1 MLDNR
6 IEYFEMEQKKII
18 KINRII
24 AIVVLAF
31 ASFVY
36 LATIEPTVSFW
47 DCGEFIASAYKLE
60 VGHAPGNPVF
70 QLFAHFF
77 TLFTDAE
84 HAAAAVNCCSALC
97 SSFTIFFL
105 FLTIVHFGRRIVDK
119 KGKQL
124 SLGSA
129 ITIWGAGLVGALA
142 YCFSDT
148 FWFSAVEGE
157 VYAMSSLFTALVFW
171 CILKWEEQA
180 DEKYANRWI
189 ILLCFLTGLSIGVHL
204 LNLLI
209 IPGIVFIIFYKKHE
223 GEKISL
229 WKNFLILCLGGLFL
243 FLVLYIIIPYL
254 PKILAVADRIF
265 VNGFGTSFN
274 VGATVCMILIF
285 ALCFFLLKRF
295 RAKGKVMAH
304 TATLGLTTM
313 LIGYSVFAIVLIRSA
328 VGTPTNENQPD
339 NPYSLIRYLSREQFG
354 SNPIIFG
361 QQYTSV
367 VEGQTKDYYTPL
379 DDKYVKVAA
388 PLRAKYPKGA
398 TTLFPR
404 MWSTQSPSH
413 EAFYNNYTQG
423 NFKVDKVQMS
433 NGEWRSN
440 QMPYFKDNMRFF
452 FDYQL
457 NYMYFRYFFWNFVG
471 RQNDFQGQNPSEL
484 MLGNWESGIRA
495 IDEARL
501 GDQSMAPDYF
511 ANNDAKNHY
520 YFLPLILGLIGLFF
534 QINKDGKGSWV
545 NFLLFFLTGI
555 AIIIY
560 LNQPPMQVRER
571 DYAYAGSFYMFSIW
585 IGLAVLWIKELLDK
599 VSKSS
604 VANASI
610 ATVLCLVVPII
621 MGCENW
627 DDHDRSNRYTALSLA
642 KNYLNSCDEQAILIT
657 HGDNDTFPLWY
668 AQEVENIR
676 TDIRIMNTSLLGMDW
691 YIDQMKCKMYE
702 SEPLL
707 ISLPRIDYLY
717 GTNDYVPVIDAL
729 GGAATAEQVMNI
741 FINPKY
747 RQEGNNGIITSK
759 TIRIPVNK
767 ENVKKYKIVPENQYD
782 NILDYIELTINED
795 AIQKSDLITINLLS
809 NYQWDRP
816 IYYVSKN
823 GDGDYNIGKYLRDD
837 GFAYKLVPLDCK
849 EMGTA
854 NTIDTDMQF
863 DKFMNVFDFEPLT
876 RDFHVD
882 YQNLYTFT
890 AVSPYRS
897 PFLSLAEALIKKG
910 EIAKAVQILDKCVE
924 SMPFKNFP
932 TNISMFQTI
941 NEYDI
946 LSLIEYYFICGETQK
961 SLAVCDVFVDDT
973 DKLLMY
979 FGQDAPGYRDGVLN
993 EQFIKNNL
1001 QFVFY
1006 LNSLLKAYNQTEYAD
1021 NMMIKLKLK

>member
-1 MLDNR
+1 MQIMDKKKFNLWNR
-6 IEYFEMEQKKII
+6 IV
-18 KINRII
+18 
-24 AIVVLAF
+24 AGVVFVISAF
-31 ASFVY
+31 TY
-36 LATIEPTVSFW
+36 LSTIEPTASFW
-47 DCGEFIASAYKLE
+47 DCGEFIASSYKLE
-60 VGHAPGNPVF
+60 VGHPPGNPVF
-70 QLFAHFF
+70 QLIARFF
-77 TLFTDAE
+77 TLFGDNM
-84 HAAAAVNCCSALC
+84 HAAILVNSMSALC
-97 SSFTIFFL
+97 SALTIFFL
-105 FLTIVHFGRRIVDK
+105 FLTIVFLAKRLVKANEDGGYTLDQTIAI
-119 KGKQL
+119 
-124 SLGSA
+124 LGS
-129 ITIWGAGLVGALA
+129 GAVGALA

-243 FLVLYIIIPYL
+243 FMVLYIIIPYL

-379 DDKYVKVAA
+379 DDKYVKVAS

-484 MLGNWESGIRA
+484 MLGNWERGIRA

-534 QINKDGKGSWV
+534 QINKDGKGS
-545 NFLLFFLTGI
+545 
-555 AIIIY
+555 
-560 LNQPPMQVRER
+560 
-571 DYAYAGSFYMFSIW
+571 
-585 IGLAVLWIKELLDK
+585 
-599 VSKSS
+599 
-604 VANASI
+604 
-610 ATVLCLVVPII
+610 
-621 MGCENW
+621 
-627 DDHDRSNRYTALSLA
+627 
-642 KNYLNSCDEQAILIT
+642 
-657 HGDNDTFPLWY
+657 
-668 AQEVENIR
+668 
-676 TDIRIMNTSLLGMDW
+676 
-691 YIDQMKCKMYE
+691 
-702 SEPLL
+702 
-707 ISLPRIDYLY
+707 
-717 GTNDYVPVIDAL
+717 
-729 GGAATAEQVMNI
+729 
-741 FINPKY
+741 
-747 RQEGNNGIITSK
+747 
-759 TIRIPVNK
+759 
-767 ENVKKYKIVPENQYD
+767 
-782 NILDYIELTINED
+782 
-795 AIQKSDLITINLLS
+795 
-809 NYQWDRP
+809 
-816 IYYVSKN
+816 
-823 GDGDYNIGKYLRDD
+823 
-837 GFAYKLVPLDCK
+837 
-849 EMGTA
+849 
-854 NTIDTDMQF
+854 
-863 DKFMNVFDFEPLT
+863 
-876 RDFHVD
+876 
-882 YQNLYTFT
+882 
-890 AVSPYRS
+890 
-897 PFLSLAEALIKKG
+897 
-910 EIAKAVQILDKCVE
+910 
-924 SMPFKNFP
+924 
-932 TNISMFQTI
+932 
-941 NEYDI
+941 
-946 LSLIEYYFICGETQK
+946 
-961 SLAVCDVFVDDT
+961 
-973 DKLLMY
+973 
-979 FGQDAPGYRDGVLN
+979 
-993 EQFIKNNL
+993 
-1001 QFVFY
+1001 
-1006 LNSLLKAYNQTEYAD
+1006 
-1021 NMMIKLKLK
+1021 